1 MTLQHQR
8 QHQQHHKD
16 LKTRQRR
23 ERDGYPHN
31 LSLRIHRALSWLDR
45 AEQCHDDDDARFI
58 FLWIGFNAAY
68 GNNADVIAK
77 TRESKVFRGFVRHL
91 VKLDKENIFYNLI
104 WKEYSKS
111 VRLILDNQYIF
122 QPFWDFHNGQP
133 DRSNW
138 RSWFNNDKRRHAA
151 AMGKHDTGT
160 TLTILLTRLYT
171 LRNQLV
177 HGGATWNGKLNRDQL
192 RDGVALLG
200 QLVPQ
205 IIKTLMDHPDED
217 WGAPYYPIINPQETR
232 RGR

>member
-1 MTLQHQR
+1 MTLQPQR

-16 LKTRQRR
+16 LKERHER
-23 ERDGYPHN
+23 ERDGYPPN
-31 LSLRIHRALSWLDR
+31 LSLRIRRALSWLDR

-77 TRESKVFRGFVRHL
+77 AKESTVLRGFVRHL
-91 VKLDKENIFYNLI
+91 VKLDEENIFYNLI
-104 WKEYSKS
+104 WKEYPGS
-111 VRLILDNQYIF
+111 VRLILDNQYIYK
-122 QPFWDFHNGQP
+122 PFWDSHSGQP
-133 DRSNW
+133 DKSNW
-138 RSWFNNDKRRHAA
+138 RSWFNADKRRLAH
-151 AMGKHDTGT
+151 AMGRQDTGT
-160 TLTILLTRLYT
+160 ILTILLARLYT

-177 HGGATWNGKLNRDQL
+177 HGGATWNGEVNRDQL

-217 WGAPYYPIINPQETR
+217 WGAPYYPSIGPQQTR
-232 RGR
+232 KDR